1 MKRLV
6 FLSLSFTLLT
16 GAAALPGV
24 SGLVH
29 FGLRTSSPAADAT
42 VAAVDEI
49 RLTFTQVPQENS
61 ATIRLVNAGGDLVE
75 TGELQSDPNEATTV
89 FVTVDVPLADG
100 RYTVAWRG
108 IGDDGH
114 VVRGDFG
121 FTVAAQR

>member
-1 MKRLV
+1 MKRLA
-6 FLSLSFTLLT
+6 FLSLAVSLMT
-16 GAAALPGV
+16 GATAFPGV
-24 SGLVH
+24 TDLVH
-29 FGLRTSSPAADAT
+29 FGLRSSSPAADAT
-42 VAAVDEI
+42 VAAVEEI

-75 TGELQSDPNEATTV
+75 TGELQSDPNDATTV
-89 FVTVDVPLADG
+89 FVAVGTALAHG
-100 RYTVAWRG
+100 RHTVAWRG